1 MSCAPGAPTY
11 RLLDHLVG
19 WDHLDVCRLTDPDDP
34 GGIQLAPLRGTGPDR
49 GDFLPWLP
57 DPRLAPGCGRCAWYL
72 AAPRR
77 GLLRREP
84 CSGWQPAWPAGCDPG
99 LAGRPH
105 AIAARGH
112 LLAAATGEAVYLWRR
127 EGEQLAAVIP
137 GRVTALAIAPWGEIL
152 LVRDGSVDVS
162 RYDLAGSWRGRII
175 TGMTGVVEALT
186 TGRSLAPGGHCT
198 IWALTEAGGTWKLW
212 RGTRGSQDPFLQATR
227 DDLAAAVDRTSLT
240 AATDQGFCLTEPGPD
255 GDPVTRCLS
264 WDAEPLDSLSAGAAT
279 LQTTGQLLTRTIDS
293 GQPRCRWHRVRVDA
307 DVPPGTSVLVAVSTS
322 EEPTPFGCRPWL
334 PAQDCPPGP
343 PNPDDWQDGG
353 AASAD
358 FLVDQPAGRYLY
370 VRLRLTGDG
379 TATPVVHRIRL
390 DFPRVTSASQLP
402 AVYTQDPAAADFTER
417 FMSLF
422 DAAFDDADRA
432 VERYPALLDAS
443 GVPDEVLPWLGGLLG
458 LSFDPGWDATI
469 RRALLAAAPALY
481 RGRGTPAALRQVI
494 KIVFGVDVAIS
505 ELAADRSWAAL
516 RQASE
521 LAADRSSAPLRPTA
535 RLGATRLFSL
545 SRARFRV
552 GGSALS
558 SAPVRSFGN
567 PDDDP
572 LTAQANRI
580 QVLVPPSPGRGGPD
594 LAALRQLVTT
604 QAPAHTVAEVRLG
617 GFGLVVGVWSAVGVD
632 TALAPL
638 PAPVLRPSGPPG
650 AAQPVTLGRHSVLWP
665 SARGSWAGIRPG
677 AGLAVGMNTVAQ

>member
-1 MSCAPGAPTY
+1 MSCAPGPPAY

-19 WDHLDVCRLTDPDDP
+19 WDQLDVCRLTDPDDP
-34 GGIQLAPLRGTGPDR
+34 DGIQLAPLRGSGPGR

-77 GLLRREP
+77 GLLRRDP
-84 CSGWQPAWPAGCDPG
+84 CGGWQPAWPAGCDPG
-99 LAGRPH
+99 LTGRTR

-112 LLAAATGEAVYLWRR
+112 LLAAATEEAVYLWRR

-152 LVRDGSVDVS
+152 LARDGEADVS
-162 RYDLAGSWRGRII
+162 RYDLAGSWRGRIV
-175 TGMTGVVEALT
+175 TGMTGRVGALT
-186 TGRSLAPGGHCT
+186 TGRALAPDGHCT
-198 IWALTEAGGTWKLW
+198 IWALTDVGGTWQLW
-212 RGTRGSQDPFLQATR
+212 RGTRGSQAPFQQATR

-240 AATDQGFCLTEPGPD
+240 AATDRGFCLTEPGPD
-255 GDPVTRCLS
+255 GDLVTTCFS
-264 WDAEPLDSLSAGAAT
+264 WDAEHMDGVSPGTAT
-279 LQTTGQLLTRTIDS
+279 LQTAGQLLTRAIDS

-358 FLVDQPAGRYLY
+358 FLVDQPPGRYLY
-370 VRLRLTGDG
+370 VRLRLAGNG
-379 TATPVVHRIRL
+379 TTTPVVHRIRL

-417 FMSLF
+417 FLSLF
-422 DAAFDDADRA
+422 DAAFEDADRA
-432 VERYPALLDAS
+432 VERYPALLDS
-443 GVPDEVLPWLGGLLG
+443 GGVPDEVLPWLGGLLG
-458 LSFDPGWDATI
+458 LSFDAGWDATV
-469 RRALLAAAPALY
+469 RRGLLAAAPELY
-481 RGRGTPAALRQVI
+481 RGRGTPTALRQVI
-494 KIVFGVDVAIS
+494 KIVFGIDVAIS
-505 ELAADRSWAAL
+505 ELAADRNWAGL
-516 RQASE
+516 RQ
-521 LAADRSSAPLRPTA
+521 SS
-535 RLGATRLFSL
+535 RLGSLRLFSL

-552 GGSALS
+552 GSSALS
-558 SAPVRSFGN
+558 SAPIRSFGN

-580 QVLVPPSPGRGGPD
+580 QVLVPPAPGRAGPD
-594 LAALRQLVTT
+594 PAALRQLVTT

-617 GFGLVVGVWSAVGVD
+617 GLGLVVGVWSAIGVD

-638 PAPVLRPSGPPG
+638 PAPVLRASGPPG